1 MCYYRPPTSHIFHTF
16 GKILEKVI
24 IGIWQGSRRVRKL
37 SFEDK
42 IHGAFKAYNVAHKIL
57 YQDQLLFLA
66 FWLRKWHFFF
76 YNYTPKNSRKWQKK
90 GDKKLKN
97 DL

>member
-16 GKILEKVI
+16 GKILGKVI

-42 IHGAFKAYNVAHKIL
+42 IHGTFEAYIVAHKIL
-57 YQDQLLFLA
+57 YQDQSLFLA
-66 FWLRKWHFFF
+66 FWLRKWHIFLQL
-76 YNYTPKNSRKWQKK
+76 YTKK
-90 GDKKLKN
+90 
-97 DL
+97 

>member
-24 IGIWQGSRRVRKL
+24 IGIWQGPRRVRKL
-37 SFEDK
+37 LFEDK

-76 YNYTPKNSRKWQKK
+76 TIIHQKIAENGKKKVTKN
-90 GDKKLKN
+90 
-97 DL
+97 

>member
-16 GKILEKVI
+16 GKILGKVI

-57 YQDQLLFLA
+57 HQDQSLFLA
-66 FWLRKWHFFF
+66 FWLRKWRIFLQL
-76 YNYTPKNSRKWQKK
+76 YTKK
-90 GDKKLKN
+90 
-97 DL
+97 